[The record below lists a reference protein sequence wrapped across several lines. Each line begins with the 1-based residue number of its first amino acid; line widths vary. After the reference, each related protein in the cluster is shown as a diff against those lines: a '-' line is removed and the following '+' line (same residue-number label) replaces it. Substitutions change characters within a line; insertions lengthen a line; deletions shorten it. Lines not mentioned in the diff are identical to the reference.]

1 MKLNKF
7 LAVAVAA
14 TVLPLSV
21 AHAEGPEAPVLDKP
35 ELVLDAQGNPV
46 LDAQGNPVTR
56 PSVTTAKG
64 PSLVNEKPDYGEKL
78 VAPEVLNKERVYLGE
93 DGKLHP
99 YEGVNGPG
107 AVHDIK
113 PYGKALVAPEVHTK
127 PEFKLPAGTSSD
139 DTFGPRKGQ
148 TPSKT
153 RDGHRTLPRTSAVK

>member
-21 AHAEGPEAPVLDKP
+21 AHAEEAPLLDKP

-56 PSVTTAKG
+56 PSVRQNG
-64 PSLVNEKPDYGEKL
+64 PALVNEKPDYGEKL
-78 VAPEVLNKERVYLGE
+78 VAPEVLNKDRVYLGE
-93 DGKLHP
+93 DGELHA

-113 PYGKALVAPEVHTK
+113 PYGTSLVAPEVHTK
-127 PEFKLPAGTSSD
+127 PEYKLPAGTSSD

>member
-21 AHAEGPEAPVLDKP
+21 AHAEGPAVNDVP
-35 ELVLDAQGNPV
+35 EF
-46 LDAQGNPVTR
+46 
-56 PSVTTAKG
+56 KG
-64 PSLVNEKPDYGEKL
+64 GVNGPGLVNEKPDYGEKL
-78 VAPEVLNKERVYLGE
+78 VAPEVLNKDRVYVGE
-93 DGKLHP
+93 DKKPHA

-107 AVHDIK
+107 AVHDVK
-113 PYGKALVAPEVHTK
+113 PYGTSLVAPEVHTK

-148 TPSKT
+148 IPSKT

>member
-21 AHAEGPEAPVLDKP
+21 AHAEGPAVNDVP
-35 ELVLDAQGNPV
+35 EF
-46 LDAQGNPVTR
+46 
-56 PSVTTAKG
+56 KG
-64 PSLVNEKPDYGEKL
+64 GVNGPGLVNEKPDYGEKL
-78 VAPEVLNKERVYLGE
+78 VAPEVLNKDRVYVGE
-93 DGKLHP
+93 DKKPHA

-107 AVHDIK
+107 AVHDVK
-113 PYGKALVAPEVHTK
+113 PYGTSLVAPEVHTK